1 MRCHDLKHLK
11 TAFELS
17 KPLITHVHSCSSPQQ
32 YLTRPELRVT
42 QIQLH
47 AMRPNA
53 KVANA
58 EVCVCVVR
66 VLIGCICAIMDDISW
81 WLLVISVS
89 VWAELLLV
97 CLWLCTFGG
106 VFVFVSMLYACAT
119 TSASHRYRHT
129 STDMQNDM
137 TNTHSHKH
145 TQAMFSMSGLAN
157 VCGSSALITQN
168 DGQVSTMFLGSP
180 QAPVRLRVIGSSST
194 AAVLN
199 FT

>member
-1 MRCHDLKHLK
+1 MRESHNSLAVVLLLCVDMRCHDLKHLK

-81 WLLVISVS
+81 WLLVISVT
-89 VWAELLLV
+89 VWAELACVLMAVHFWRCV
-97 CLWLCTFGG
+97 CVCIYVVCMCNHISKSQVQT
-106 VFVFVSMLYACAT
+106 YK
-119 TSASHRYRHT
+119 YRH
-129 STDMQNDM
+129 
-137 TNTHSHKH
+137 
-145 TQAMFSMSGLAN
+145 AE
-157 VCGSSALITQN
+157 
-168 DGQVSTMFLGSP
+168 
-180 QAPVRLRVIGSSST
+180 
-194 AAVLN
+194 
-199 FT
+199 